1 MIVHT
6 GMVANT
12 IPALPEVVNSSPN
25 VRQIGKPEKYAMP
38 SRFTFRRSLMGRR
51 VLRRVLAENATSP
64 NNIINHLRKLKVNVS
79 DSGNANR
86 VTAIPTPPSP
96 DAILPKNNPQ
106 NRDLLKIFHHKN
118 VD

>member
-38 SRFTFRRSLMGRR
+38 SRFTFNRSLMGRR

-64 NNIINHLRKLKVNVS
+64 NNIINHLRKLKVNGSV
-79 DSGNANR
+79 SGNANR
-86 VTAIPTPPSP
+86 VTAMPTPPSP
-96 DAILPKNNPQ
+96 DAILAKNNPQ
-106 NRDLLKIFHHKN
+106 NRDLLKSFIIKI
-118 VD
+118 